1 MGPRRGM
8 VVRGKNVNSFHEG
21 ENRSFLFCGELLG
34 YLPKHDLEGNPV
46 LQRLGGVRPGLVH
59 LDPEV

>member
-1 MGPRRGM
+1 M

-46 LQRLGGVRPGLVH
+46 LQRLGGVRPGLAH